1 MGKLDESASHL
12 QNARLNGRN
21 SQATT
26 ILINLLER
34 IRQAETNNTSSETQ
48 TNTPGSTPP
57 ANAEVK

>member
-34 IRQAETNNTSSETQ
+34 IREAEADDTSSEIQMDT
-48 TNTPGSTPP
+48 SDATPP
-57 ANAEVK
+57 ASAELK